1 MRNYISFLFS
11 IFVIFSSSPSIYAQ
25 DKDNSKGK
33 TYTEKEFLD
42 AVEKE
47 VQTRLNRYKP
57 QNLVEL
63 SQEFMKKE
71 RSLELKELELK
82 KAKEALKASEND
94 LQKKISTFNGRSQKL
109 LGCLDEQDKNQ
120 RKRVDHMVQV
130 VSGMRPQSA
139 AEVLSVQDVEIA
151 VKILGALDPA
161 KVSKIFNSMDK
172 EISARLQKQFMS
184 MKK

>member
-1 MRNYISFLFS
+1 MKYFMSFLF
-11 IFVIFSSSPSIYAQ
+11 IFLTMISFSNAQ
-25 DKDNSKGK
+25 EKEGENKGK
-33 TYTEKEFLD
+33 TYSEKEFLD

-47 VQTRLNRYKP
+47 VQTRLSRYKP

-94 LQKKISTFNGRSQKL
+94 LKKNISSFNGRSQKL
-109 LGCLDEQDKNQ
+109 LGCLDEHDKNQ

-151 VKILGALDPA
+151 VKILGALDPG

-184 MKK
+184 MKR